1 MAGPMGP
8 GARRPAG
15 GPGRGP
21 NLIMQKPKDFK
32 RAVKF
37 LWQYIKKKKAMLIIA
52 FSLVFINII
61 ASLGATN
68 QLQPIIDN
76 FLDNKLNL
84 TLEGRI
90 KGAFFGALTLLIFYL
105 VSVSAQYFQMRIM
118 LKVSQTTIKDLRE
131 DLFNHL
137 QTLSV
142 RYYDTHTNGEIMS
155 RFTNDVDTL
164 NDALNNSLTALFSS
178 AVTLVGIIS
187 LMLSKNPLLT
197 LVTLL
202 IAPVLFFAS
211 RTIMS
216 AGSKYFK
223 LQQKNL
229 GAVNGY
235 IEETITGQKV
245 VKVFSYE
252 ERAKK
257 EFKKLNDELRKSA
270 ISAQS
275 VAGSM
280 MPVMSNL
287 NNINYSLIAM
297 IGGMFALG
305 GYLSVGGLVVFL
317 SLARQFAKP
326 INEASQQFNAIVSA
340 VAGTERICD
349 VFDEVAEISDVD
361 AVYSL
366 LKENDKFY
374 WVNGNEKIEAKGE
387 VKFIDVDF
395 SYVPEKQVL
404 KKANIN
410 ALSGQKIAFVGSTGA
425 GKTTITN
432 LITRFY
438 DITDGKILI
447 DNIEIK
453 KIKRDELRKAMAVV
467 LQDTHLFTGTVME
480 NIRYGRLDATDEEV
494 IEAAK
499 NASAHSFITKLPM
512 GYNTLIEGDG
522 ANLSQGQRQLLNISR
537 AAIANTPILIFDEAT
552 SSVDTMTERLIDKGL
567 EKLMRGKTT
576 FVIAHR
582 LSTVRNA
589 DIIMVLEMGQIIEAG
604 THDELIKLG
613 GKYKMLY
620 DGVIELD

>member
-275 VAGSM
+275 VAGAM

-361 AVYSL
+361 AIYSL

>member
-275 VAGSM
+275 VAGAM

-349 VFDEVAEISDVD
+349 VFDEVAESSELDEIDSI
-361 AVYSL
+361 
-366 LKENDKFY
+366 LKANDKVS
-374 WVNGNEKIEAKGE
+374 WGNGNEKIEAKGE

-480 NIRYGRLDATDEEV
+480 NIRYGRLDATAEEV